1 MIKRLSAA
9 FIAAIAACLSMQS
22 AAVTRCESADGKVS
36 YVEGA
41 CPAGSKAIRDV
52 SPAAKPATDDQIK
65 ATQKASQEYKD
76 AERLRIA
83 REKQERKQMTA
94 STAADK
100 RAKAAAKKCETLAV
114 RLKRAKEDEK
124 SVTPKDAEK
133 KKLKRTRLEEDY
145 ARQCKG

>member
-1 MIKRLSAA
+1 MTRLYASVFGILLACTTLSSNAA
-9 FIAAIAACLSMQS
+9 
-22 AAVTRCESADGKVS
+22 TRCEDAQGKVT

-41 CPAGSKAIRDV
+41 CPSGTKPTRNVAPAPAPGSQE
-52 SPAAKPATDDQIK
+52 QIQ
-65 ATQKASQEYKD
+65 ATQKATQEYKD

-94 STAADK
+94 NAAADK
-100 RAKAAAKKCETLAV
+100 RAKSTAKKCERLAV
-114 RLKRAKEDEK
+114 RIKRAKEDEK

-145 ARQCKG
+145 AMQCKS